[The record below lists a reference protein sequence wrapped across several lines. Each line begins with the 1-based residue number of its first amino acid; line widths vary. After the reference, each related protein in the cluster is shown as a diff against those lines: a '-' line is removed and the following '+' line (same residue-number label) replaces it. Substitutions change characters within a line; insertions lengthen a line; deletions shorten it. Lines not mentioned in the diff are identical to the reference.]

1 LSQGRIRGPRGQG
14 TVAKEGDRWVLRR
27 SIVVDGE
34 RTRVRTYHT
43 TKAEALSAQ
52 RHAAPLTAAAAVT
65 VGEWLARWEVNMRD
79 DLLPFGREARFTE
92 ISQHR
97 RTWLTPLFGDVR
109 LTELTPSMC
118 NDGWRVILAAGR
130 TRKTVQNV
138 RSTLVQALTAA
149 MADDVL
155 QLQRNAAHLSTIA
168 AAHRAASGSDSIR
181 EQVLDL
187 PQFRTLTAWCIK
199 NETSRWATATLV
211 AADTGLRRGEVL
223 GLAWS
228 DIDWKANRLTVQR
241 QVVNTREYG
250 ARDQKAS
257 VPKTAESRRTI
268 PVHKRTLDAL
278 QRHRESTE
286 PSELR
291 VIFHKAGEM
300 EKPNVWT
307 DWARDHLGPA
317 IGLTKFHL
325 HQLRHTHASQL
336 LSAGTPIAEVSRR
349 LGHSNLATTLK
360 TYGHAMPTDAG
371 RAILDWER
379 DVLGTDTDGTVDLT
393 VFPV

>member
-1 LSQGRIRGPRGQG
+1 V
-14 TVAKEGDRWVLRR
+14 TKEGDRWVLRR

-34 RTRVRTYHT
+34 RTRVRTYHP
-43 TKAEALSAQ
+43 TKGEALAAQ
-52 RHAAPLTAAAAVT
+52 RNAAPLTAAATVT
-65 VGEWLARWEVNMRD
+65 VGDWLDRWEANMRA
-79 DLLPFGREARFTE
+79 DLLAFGREARFTE
-92 ISQHR
+92 ISQHT
-97 RTWLTPLFGDVR
+97 RTWLQPLFGDVR
-109 LTELTPSMC
+109 LTDLTPSMC
-118 NDGWRVILAAGR
+118 NDGWRTILTAPPKGR
-130 TRKTVQNV
+130 SRKTVHNV

-168 AAHRAASGSDSIR
+168 AAHRAASGSDSVR
-181 EQVLDL
+181 EQVLDIV
-187 PQFRTLTAWCIK
+187 QFRTLTAWCFA

-223 GLAWS
+223 GLTWP
-228 DIDWKANRLTVQR
+228 DIDFKTKQLTVRR
-241 QVVNTREYG
+241 QVVNTQEYG
-250 ARDQKAS
+250 AREQKAS

-268 PVHKRTLDAL
+268 PVHQRTLDAL
-278 QRHRESTE
+278 QRHRELTE
-286 PSELR
+286 QSQLR
-291 VIFHKAGEM
+291 LIFHLGGEM

-317 IGLTKFHL
+317 VGLTKFHL

-379 DVLGTDTDGTVDLT
+379 DVLGTDAND
-393 VFPV
+393 